1 MQLKSVNLIIL
12 LVALLLVQDIKAQL
26 FCEFWNTCTSTTV
39 APGASSTGVP
49 SVSSVSSTAPMPSV
63 SSSAPPVETSSSI
76 VPSSSSI
83 IPSSSSSKPPVTSS
97 SATPSSSA
105 PPMTSTTASST
116 SSTVSTTSPSASASA
131 TPKEEETS
139 GGSNIGVIVGSVC
152 GFVAIIGAGFAY
164 AFFSK
169 TRRNNRRNKR
179 LYSDNGELYDH
190 HNSYQPDQFNN
201 ARPSPALAAS
211 AIAAA
216 DDIHHNSNNH
226 GQWEMAQQQPYGYNN
241 TMMSP
246 QPPMAAVAKQHD
258 PYYNSP
264 QMGYA
269 VDPNMASNNYYNGQA
284 YYDPNAGYQ
293 QQQQQH
299 YDQHYAEPQYDPYAV
314 QQQQHQSPVM
324 HANMA
329 SLPALPQQ
337 NAMSASSTVV
347 GSAAAAPIV
356 TTKSNVYQ
364 TPHSY
369 PEDNQKTSAPT
380 NTNNEG
386 SYR

>member
-1 MQLKSVNLIIL
+1 M
-12 LVALLLVQDIKAQL
+12 
-26 FCEFWNTCTSTTV
+26 
-39 APGASSTGVP
+39 
-49 SVSSVSSTAPMPSV
+49 
-63 SSSAPPVETSSSI
+63 
-76 VPSSSSI
+76 
-83 IPSSSSSKPPVTSS
+83 
-97 SATPSSSA
+97 
-105 PPMTSTTASST
+105 
-116 SSTVSTTSPSASASA
+116 STTSPSASASA
-131 TPKEEETS
+131 TPKQEEST

-179 LYSDNGELYDH
+179 LYSDNGDLYDH
-190 HNSYQPDQFNN
+190 HNSYQTDQYNN
-201 ARPSPALAAS
+201 TRPSPAMAAS

-216 DDIHHNSNNH
+216 DDIHKHNNNNN
-226 GQWEMAQQQPYGYNN
+226 GQWEMAEQQPYGYNN

-246 QPPMAAVAKQHD
+246 QPPMATVAKQHD

-269 VDPNMASNNYYNGQA
+269 AAPNMTSSNYYNGQA

-299 YDQHYAEPQYDPYAV
+299 YDQHYDQHYAEPQYDPYSV
-314 QQQQHQSPVM
+314 QQQQQHQSPVM
-324 HANMA
+324 NANMA
-329 SLPALPQQ
+329 PLPTLSHQ
-337 NAMSASSTVV
+337 NATSASSTVV
-347 GSAAAAPIV
+347 GSAAPPPIA
-356 TTKSNVYQ
+356 TTNSNVYQ

-369 PEDNQKTSAPT
+369 PEDNQKTSVPT
-380 NTNNEG
+380 NANNEG